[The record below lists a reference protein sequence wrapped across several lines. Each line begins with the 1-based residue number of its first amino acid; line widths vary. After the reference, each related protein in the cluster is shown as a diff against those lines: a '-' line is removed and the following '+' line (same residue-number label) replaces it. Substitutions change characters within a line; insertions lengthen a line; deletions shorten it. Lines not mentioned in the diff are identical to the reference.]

1 MITVKPLAAA
11 CAAALMVAGCVI
23 DSSASA
29 QTVPEA
35 PPSLTSQSSPST
47 TGNDSTGTGVFPGDN
62 SGPSS
67 YTFTCTGGGATCGSP
82 SPPPPPPP
90 TCGVPVPSTRDVPGT
105 VGCPA
110 GQLGQEN
117 VVYHQQAVWSCPSEY
132 GSPVEGPWT
141 TVSTTVVSNTCAAA
155 CVAPA
160 PTSVTQSQRA
170 SCPSGQVYKGGPATT
185 FTQTRTATTSWS
197 CPASTGAPVSST
209 AYSAWSP
216 AAGSVCAPPP
226 PPPPPPPAAFT
237 NSLSLTGGGQNN
249 GGPCTVNATSF
260 AVSGV
265 GMCGMGLAIGKF
277 TGTLVYAGQSHNVS
291 LSCSGVPGSGA
302 AKTSCGASTTFTLAG
317 KTVKVS
323 LSAYTTIRGDGGS
336 IDNGAQVQVT
346 GVPWTPQPN
355 VCIQPAGSTG
365 VCSVP

>member
-1 MITVKPLAAA
+1 MNSVKPLAAA
-11 CAAALMVAGCVI
+11 CTAALMIAGYAI
-23 DSSASA
+23 GAPAFA
-29 QTVPEA
+29 QTVPSA
-35 PPSLTSQSSPST
+35 PPSLTSQSSPTT

-67 YTFTCTGGGATCGSP
+67 YTFTCTGGGSSCGGTSP
-82 SPPPPPPP
+82 PPPPPPP
-90 TCGVPVPSTRDVPGT
+90 TCGVPPPSTRDVPAT
-105 VGCPA
+105 LGCPA

-117 VVYHQQAVWSCPSEY
+117 VVYHQEAVWSCPNEF

-141 TVSTTVVSNTCAAA
+141 TTSTTVVSNTCAPK

-170 SCPSGQVYKGGPATT
+170 SCPAGQVYKGGPATT

-197 CPASTGAPVSST
+197 CPASTGSPTPST
-209 AYSAWSP
+209 SYSAWSP
-216 AAGSVCAPPP
+216 ATSSVCAPPP
-226 PPPPPPPAAFT
+226 PPPPPPPALFT
-237 NSLSLTGGGQNN
+237 NTLSLTGGGQNN
-249 GGPCTVNATSF
+249 GGPCTVKATSF

-291 LSCSGVPGSGA
+291 LSCTGTSAS
-302 AKTSCGASTTFTLAG
+302 KTNCGASTTFTLAG
-317 KTVKVS
+317 KTVTVS
-323 LSAYTTIRGDGGS
+323 LSAYTTLRGDGGS
-336 IDNGAQVQVT
+336 IDNGAQVRVT
-346 GVPWTPQPN
+346 GVPWTQQPN